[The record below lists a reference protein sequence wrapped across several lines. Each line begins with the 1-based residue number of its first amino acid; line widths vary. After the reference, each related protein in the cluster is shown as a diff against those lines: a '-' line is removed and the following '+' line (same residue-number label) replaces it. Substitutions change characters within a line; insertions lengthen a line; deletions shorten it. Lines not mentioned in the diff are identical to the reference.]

1 MRRSRQQTQIDA
13 SPRPGGRATVAV
25 DADDRVG
32 ARRVGHRGR
41 ARRRMGRARC
51 RQHAASRTHAER
63 GQYSGCARRVP
74 GEAVLGIPVVGR
86 GSNCLGYT
94 GPQEGTASPALIVA
108 MSCARGPYQDRAR
121 PQRSRGRARRGR
133 SRRHEYGPS
142 LEESESF
149 DRCRYCPVGSDPG
162 ACSNSNCAVCRRP
175 RRLPEKPRRGPKGK
189 RQAQGGAAYF
199 PRHLRLLTSIGLI
212 HRPRASV
219 ARILNPTS
227 AAASGHRCRFIWRL

>member
-1 MRRSRQQTQIDA
+1 VGA
-13 SPRPGGRATVAV
+13 PPSPWMLTIALGRGAWAIAGALV
-25 DADDRVG
+25 DAWAEPGVVTTRHRVRTPS
-32 ARRVGHRGR
+32 AVSTADAQRG
-41 ARRRMGRARC
+41 
-51 RQHAASRTHAER
+51 
-63 GQYSGCARRVP
+63 VP

-133 SRRHEYGPS
+133 SRRHGYGPS

-175 RRLPEKPRRGPKGK
+175 RRLPEKPRRGPKAK

-227 AAASGHRCRFIWRL
+227 AAASGHRGRFIWRL

>member
-1 MRRSRQQTQIDA
+1 MLTIA
-13 SPRPGGRATVAV
+13 LGRGAWAIAGALV
-25 DADDRVG
+25 DAWAEPGVVTTRHRVRTPS
-32 ARRVGHRGR
+32 AVSTADAQRG
-41 ARRRMGRARC
+41 
-51 RQHAASRTHAER
+51 
-63 GQYSGCARRVP
+63 VP

-142 LEESESF
+142 LEESEPF

-162 ACSNSNCAVCRRP
+162 ACNNSNRAVCRRP
-175 RRLPEKPRRGPKGK
+175 RRLPEKPAAAARKPRG
-189 RQAQGGAAYF
+189 R
-199 PRHLRLLTSIGLI
+199 LRAEPPYSLGTCGCSL
-212 HRPRASV
+212 ASV
-219 ARILNPTS
+219 LYIARARRSLGSLTPPPPLRADT
-227 AAASGHRCRFIWRL
+227 AADSSGGCNADVA